1 MKLHLCGQTPY
12 PTSDQEHTSL
22 TLSTSKGVMK
32 FDRSGKVSGPNWP
45 WSTSFFVKDG
55 VYWVSASVVVPDSV
69 SLSDVIVNEC
79 RVVFPQRTGSLY
91 FGAVTTVHSS
101 RAVLVSGQPMWCY
114 PAWISGAQYPDM
126 VPAHM
131 LDRMETWGEVWAPAL
146 SFPSISNGAY
156 GAQWTGAGDMPQNVK
171 PLSEWRMFGY
181 VGLSAHSSVGATAFL
196 PSTSTRVLVADG
208 TYVEPV
214 VQLPPSPGATVPS
227 SNTAATAAQLASL
240 EAKVMM
246 CYDAL
251 RSIASGLN
259 RVSTSE
265 QVSRLEHR
273 SAADARVINTG
284 VSALGDFTVAQ
295 FARIPDKRERMTETA
310 LVSGTAS
317 ILGKLIVG

>member
-1 MKLHLCGQTPY
+1 MKLHLCGHVPY
-12 PTSDQEHTSL
+12 PTSDQEPVSL
-22 TLSTSKGVMK
+22 ILSTSKGAIK
-32 FDRSGKVSGPNWP
+32 FDRSGKVSGPDWP

-69 SLSDVIVNEC
+69 SLSDVIVSEC

-156 GAQWTGAGDMPQNVK
+156 GAQWTGSGEMPLNVK
-171 PLSEWRMFGY
+171 PLGEWRMFGH
-181 VGLSAHSSVGATAFL
+181 VGPSAHSSVDATAFL
-196 PSTSTRVLVADG
+196 PSMSTRVLIADG
-208 TYVEPV
+208 TYAESVVE
-214 VQLPPSPGATVPS
+214 LPPSPGATVPS
-227 SNTAATAAQLASL
+227 SDTAATAAQLASL

-251 RSIASGLN
+251 GSIVSALS

-265 QVSRLEHR
+265 QVLRLEHR
-273 SAADARVINTG
+273 SAADAWVINAG
-284 VSALGDFTVAQ
+284 VTALGTFTEAQ
-295 FARIPDKRERMTETA
+295 FARIPDRRERMIENA
-310 LVSGTAS
+310 LVSGAAS
-317 ILGKLIVG
+317 ILGELIAG